1 MKRTLKLFGI
11 VYFAFAGMLLF
22 GANAMAYIDPS
33 VMTYLIQAIAG
44 VVIAVGAVVGI
55 YWRKAKKKVNEKL
68 GIDENRNKE
77 VESDDIIVGAEAG
90 ADSEKTEEN

>member
-33 VMTYLIQAIAG
+33 VRTYLIQAIAG

-55 YWRKAKKKVNEKL
+55 YWRKAKKKVNEAL
-68 GIDENRNKE
+68 GVDENKNKE
-77 VESDDIIVGAEAG
+77 VESDDIVVENDG
-90 ADSEKTEEN
+90 EEQK